1 MKNIVAAI
9 VAIFSLTQFAHSH
22 AQDSSIRIGGSTTS
36 LPVISSCSAHFMEKY
51 PTWDKADPSLGKDTT
66 VIYVTGGGSGFG
78 VKGLMNGTIDIG
90 MVSRDL
96 KDNEISALGQPVV
109 KVFARDAV
117 AIATS
122 AANPLAKV
130 RQGFSLSELATIFSG
145 KADQFAQVD
154 KSLPAKPMVLLT
166 RDASG
171 GVTEIFQERVMK
183 EQRLAPSRLQFP
195 STAALVKK
203 IETNDAAIA
212 FVSAGAVN
220 QDGAIRVYAVD
231 GVMPT
236 QDNIVNNKY
245 VLNRPLQLVA
255 KANPSRKVQLFI
267 DYVLGDCQQV
277 VSDQGFVPVRAAA
290 K

>member
-1 MKNIVAAI
+1 MKNIAAAI

-183 EQRLAPSRLQFP
+183 EQRLAPTRLQFP

-203 IETNDAAIA
+203 LESNDSAIG

-220 QDGAIRVYAVD
+220 QDGNIRVYAVD
-231 GVMPT
+231 GITPT